1 MSTIKVTN
9 LQDTSGGNSSTS
21 EQIARGRAKAWV
33 NFDGTFGTSPFTEDN
48 GGIRDSFNVTSVT
61 DNGTGDYTI
70 TFDTALP
77 NNDYALVTNQLLD
90 TSGGAPNIVH
100 TGNEHD
106 DNTTTSAKI
115 VCGTGN
121 QNAAGTSGS
130 SGDVPSIHVVVFGD

>member
-1 MSTIKVTN
+1 MSTLKTGTIENNTGTGAPLFK
-9 LQDTSGGNSSTS
+9 NSSGT
-21 EQIARGRAKAWV
+21 EIGQLVKAWV
-33 NFDGTFGTSPFTEDN
+33 NFDGSGTVA
-48 GGIRDSFNVTSVT
+48 IRDDFNVASLT

-70 TFDTALP
+70 AFDTALA
-77 NNDYALVTNQLLD
+77 NNDYALVTNQRLD

-130 SGDVPSIHVVVFGD
+130 TGDVSSIHVVICGA

>member
-1 MSTIKVTN
+1 MSTIKAANVQNTG
-9 LQDTSGGNSSTS
+9 SGAPTFKNSSGT
-21 EQIARGRAKAWV
+21 EIGQLVKAWV
-33 NFDGTFGTSPFTEDN
+33 NFDGSGTVA
-48 GGIRDSFNVTSVT
+48 IRDDFNVASLT

-70 TFDTALP
+70 TFDTALA
-77 NNDYALVTNQLLD
+77 NNDYALVTNQRLD

-121 QNAAGTSGS
+121 QNAAGSSGS
-130 SGDVPSIHVVVFGD
+130 TGDVSSIHVVVFGA

>member
-1 MSTIKVTN
+1 MSTLKTGTIENNTGTGAPLFK
-9 LQDTSGGNSSTS
+9 NSSGT
-21 EQIARGRAKAWV
+21 EIGQLVKAWV
-33 NFDGTFGTSPFTEDN
+33 NFDGSGTVA
-48 GGIRDSFNVTSVT
+48 IRDDFNVASVT

-70 TFDTALP
+70 AFDTALA
-77 NNDYALVTNQLLD
+77 NNDYALVTNQRLD

-130 SGDVPSIHVVVFGD
+130 TGDVSSIHVVICGA

>member
-1 MSTIKVTN
+1 MSTVKAAN
-9 LQDTSGGNSSTS
+9 LQNTGSGAPTFKNSSGT
-21 EQIARGRAKAWV
+21 EIGQLVKAWV
-33 NFDGTFGTSPFTEDN
+33 NFDGTGTVA
-48 GGIRDSFNVTSVT
+48 IRDDFNVSSLT

-70 TFDTALP
+70 TFDTALA
-77 NNDYALVTNQLLD
+77 NNDYALVTNQRLD

-121 QNAAGTSGS
+121 QNANGS
-130 SGDVPSIHVVVFGD
+130 SGSAGDVSSIHVVVCGA

>member
-1 MSTIKVTN
+1 MSTLKTGTVQNNTGTGAPLFKNNAGTEIGQ
-9 LQDTSGGNSSTS
+9 L
-21 EQIARGRAKAWV
+21 AKAWI
-33 NFDGTFGTSPFTEDN
+33 NFNGSGTVET
-48 GGIRDSFNVTSVT
+48 RDDFNIASLT

-70 TFDTALP
+70 TFDTALA
-77 NNDYALVTNQLLD
+77 NNDYALVTNQRLD

-121 QNAAGTSGS
+121 QNAAGSSGS
-130 SGDVPSIHVVVFGD
+130 TGDVSSIHVVVFGA

>member
-1 MSTIKVTN
+1 MSTLKTGTVQN
-9 LQDTSGGNSSTS
+9 NSGTGAPLFKNNSGT
-21 EQIARGRAKAWV
+21 EIGQLVKAW
-33 NFDGTFGTSPFTEDN
+33 
-48 GGIRDSFNVTSVT
+48 ISFNGENTVETRDDFNVNSLT

-70 TFDTALP
+70 TFDTALA
-77 NNDYALVTNQLLD
+77 NNDYALVTNQRLD

-130 SGDVPSIHVVVFGD
+130 SVDCKSIHVVICGA

>member
-9 LQDTSGGNSSTS
+9 LQDTSGTNSSTS
-21 EQIARGRAKAWV
+21 EEIYQGRAKVWISF
-33 NFDGTFGTSPFTEDN
+33 NGSGTVE
-48 GGIRDSFNVTSVT
+48 IRDDFNVSTLT

-70 TFDTALP
+70 TFTTALA
-77 NNDYALVTNQLLD
+77 NNDYALVTNQRLD
-90 TSGGAPNIVH
+90 TNGGAPNIVH

-115 VCGTGN
+115 VSGTGN

-130 SGDVPSIHVVVFGD
+130 FADCKSVHVVVFGD